1 MELGGIFS
9 RSISDLKR
17 NPILILP
24 SIVEIILDAVL
35 LFTVLI
41 AIFLLMMDSV
51 GYLLNQDYIGFT
63 QNVSFYKIGFVIL
76 LIAVFVFAAYFF
88 SCLARAAVIGM
99 AWEVIKKGNT
109 SIKTGVKNAVRYGMS
124 IYLFLIIL
132 GLFSVALFIIS
143 FIPVIILGVVL
154 LEASDTFVTVSYI
167 SMLFL
172 MIFIF
177 LIAYIFVFLTP
188 QHIVLKDVGVL
199 EGLNQSISFVKRKF
213 LYVILYGITAIG
225 ISIIISL
232 VPMMIFLPLDF
243 LTRQVTF
250 LNLGINILYNII
262 SIIIG
267 ILTATYLEIVKTR
280 MVYDVDLNE

>member
-1 MELGGIFS
+1 
-9 RSISDLKR
+9 
-17 NPILILP
+17 
-24 SIVEIILDAVL
+24 
-35 LFTVLI
+35 
-41 AIFLLMMDSV
+41 
-51 GYLLNQDYIGFT
+51 
-63 QNVSFYKIGFVIL
+63 
-76 LIAVFVFAAYFF
+76 
-88 SCLARAAVIGM
+88 
-99 AWEVIKKGNT
+99 
-109 SIKTGVKNAVRYGMS
+109 MS

-262 SIIIG
+262 SIIMG